1 MNIDYNAVI
10 KRIIHIDMDA
20 FFASVEQR
28 DNPSLRGKP
37 IAVGGM
43 HRGVV
48 AAASYEARK
57 YGVRSAMPSHQAIKL
72 CPHLIF
78 VNGHYSAYKEA
89 SKKVMDILKQYSNLI
104 EQVSIDEAYIDIT
117 DYKPNRVTA
126 KQVAIEIRHKIKQE
140 VNLTASA
147 GISFNKFLAKVA
159 SDCNKP
165 DGYYVIHP
173 NKAALFVK
181 QLAVEKIPGVGAVNK
196 KRLNKAGIY
205 TGKDILDKGLVFMAM
220 EFGRV
225 GVYLHNQ
232 ITFKHSSP
240 VISKRLR
247 KSVGKERTFNE
258 NIEDYNEMLDKLHD
272 ITRKLA
278 ETLDKKNIGGRTVT
292 LKIKYHNFIITS
304 RSRTVDTYVATAP
317 EIFTVIEDLL
327 RVPHYPE
334 EPVRLLGIQISN
346 LNINKRES
354 RQLLF
359 DF

>member
-1 MNIDYNAVI
+1 
-10 KRIIHIDMDA
+10 MDA

-28 DNPSLRGKP
+28 DNPNLRGKP

-57 YGVRSAMPSHQAIKL
+57 FGVRSAMPSHQALKL
-72 CPHLIF
+72 CPQLIF

-89 SKKVMDILKQYSNLI
+89 SKAVMDILKEYTELI

-117 DYKPNRVTA
+117 DYKPDELSA
-126 KQVAIEIRHKIKQE
+126 KEVAIEIRQKIRKT

-147 GISFNKFLAKVA
+147 GISFNKFLAKIA

-173 NKAALFVK
+173 NKAEIFVK

-196 KRLNKAGIY
+196 KRLNKVGIHK
-205 TGKDILDKGLVFMAM
+205 GQDILDKGKIFMALQ
-220 EFGRV
+220 FGKV
-225 GVYLHNQ
+225 GVYLYNQ
-232 ITFKHSSP
+232 VTFKHDSP
-240 VISKRLR
+240 VISQRFR

-258 NIEDYNEMLDKLHD
+258 NIEDYNEMLDKLHS
-272 ITRKLA
+272 IAEKLS
-278 ETLDKKNIGGRTVT
+278 ETLEKKNMSGKTVT
-292 LKIKYHNFIITS
+292 LKIKYHNFIINT
-304 RSRTVDTYVATAP
+304 RSKTLDTYIASSP
-317 EIFTVIEDLL
+317 EIFNAVAELL
-327 RVPHYPE
+327 RMPCYPE

-346 LNINKRES
+346 LNINKNES
-354 RQLLF
+354 RQLLI

>member
-1 MNIDYNAVI
+1 MAITHI
-10 KRIIHIDMDA
+10 IKFKRIIHVDMDA

-28 DNPSLRGKP
+28 DNPKLQGKP
-37 IAVGGM
+37 IAVGGT

-57 YGVRSAMPSHQAIKL
+57 FGVRSAMPSHQALKL
-72 CPHLIF
+72 CPQLIF
-78 VNGHYSAYKEA
+78 VNGHYKSYREA
-89 SKKVMDILKQYSNLI
+89 SDKVMKILRSYTELI

-117 DYKPNRVTA
+117 DYRPNRVTA
-126 KQVAIEIRHKIKQE
+126 KQVAIEIRQRIKDE

-173 NKAALFVK
+173 NKAELFVQ

-205 TGKDILDKGLVFMAM
+205 TGKDILDKGVVYMAM

-232 ITFKHSSP
+232 MTFKHDSP

-247 KSVGKERTFNE
+247 KSIGKERTFNE

-278 ETLDKKNIGGRTVT
+278 ETLDKKNIGGRTIT
-292 LKIKYHNFIITS
+292 IKIKYHNFIVTN

-317 EIFTVIEDLL
+317 EIFNIVEDLL

-354 RQLLF
+354 RQLLI

>member
-1 MNIDYNAVI
+1 
-10 KRIIHIDMDA
+10 MDA

-57 YGVRSAMPSHQAIKL
+57 FGVRSAMPSHQALKL
-72 CPHLIF
+72 CPQLIF

-89 SKKVMDILKQYSNLI
+89 SKKVMEILKEYTVLI

-117 DYKPNRVTA
+117 DYKPNEVSA
-126 KQVAIEIRHKIKQE
+126 KEVAIEIRKKIREE

-173 NKAALFVK
+173 NKADKFVQ
-181 QLAVEKIPGVGAVNK
+181 QLPVEKIPGVGAVNK
-196 KRLNKAGIY
+196 KRLNKVGIY
-205 TGKDILDKGLVFMAM
+205 KGQDIIDKGKIYMALQ
-220 EFGRV
+220 FGKV
-225 GVYLHNQ
+225 GVYLYNQ
-232 ITFKHSSP
+232 VTFKHESP
-240 VISKRLR
+240 VISQRFR

-258 NIEDYNEMLDKLHD
+258 NIEDYNEMLDKLHG
-272 ITRKLA
+272 IAEKLS
-278 ETLDKKNIGGRTVT
+278 ETLEKKNMAGKTIT
-292 LKIKYHNFIITS
+292 LKIKYHNFIINT
-304 RSRTVDTYVATAP
+304 RSKTMDTYIATSP
-317 EIFTVIEDLL
+317 EIFNAVAELL
-327 RVPHYPE
+327 RMPCYPE

-346 LNINKRES
+346 LNINKNES
-354 RQLLF
+354 RQLLI

>member
-1 MNIDYNAVI
+1 
-10 KRIIHIDMDA
+10 MDA

-57 YGVRSAMPSHQAIKL
+57 FGVRSAMPSHQALKL
-72 CPHLIF
+72 CPQLIF

-89 SKKVMDILKQYSNLI
+89 SKKVMEILKEYTTLI
-104 EQVSIDEAYIDIT
+104 EQVSIDEAYIDVT
-117 DYKPNRVTA
+117 EYKHDEVSA
-126 KQVAIEIRHKIKQE
+126 KEVAIEIRQKIRKE

-173 NKAALFVK
+173 NKADKFVQ
-181 QLAVEKIPGVGAVNK
+181 QLPVEKIPGVGAVNK
-196 KRLNKAGIY
+196 KKLNKVGIY
-205 TGKDILDKGLVFMAM
+205 KGQDIIEKGKIYMALQ
-220 EFGRV
+220 FGKV
-225 GVYLHNQ
+225 GVYLYNQ
-232 ITFKHSSP
+232 VTFKHDSP
-240 VISKRLR
+240 VISQRFR

-258 NIEDYNEMLDKLHD
+258 NIEDYNEMLDKLHG
-272 ITRKLA
+272 IAEKLS
-278 ETLDKKNIGGRTVT
+278 ETLEKKNMSGKTVT
-292 LKIKYHNFIITS
+292 LKIKYHNFIINT
-304 RSRTVDTYVATAP
+304 RSKTMDTYIASSP
-317 EIFTVIEDLL
+317 EIFNAVAELL
-327 RVPHYPE
+327 RMPCYPE

-346 LNINKRES
+346 LNINKNES
-354 RQLLF
+354 RQLLI

>member
-1 MNIDYNAVI
+1 
-10 KRIIHIDMDA
+10 MDA

-57 YGVRSAMPSHQAIKL
+57 FGVRSAMPSHQALKL
-72 CPHLIF
+72 CPQLIF

-89 SKKVMDILKQYSNLI
+89 SKKVMEILKEYTELI

-117 DYKPNRVTA
+117 DYKPDEISA
-126 KQVAIEIRHKIKQE
+126 KEVAIEIRQRIKKE

-173 NKAALFVK
+173 NKADKFVQ
-181 QLAVEKIPGVGAVNK
+181 QLPVEKIPGVGAVNK
-196 KRLNKAGIY
+196 KRLNKVGIY
-205 TGKDILDKGLVFMAM
+205 KGQDILDKGKIYMAL
-220 EFGRV
+220 EFGKV
-225 GVYLHNQ
+225 GVYLYNQ
-232 ITFKHSSP
+232 VTFKHDSP
-240 VISKRLR
+240 VISQRFR

-258 NIEDYNEMLDKLHD
+258 NIEDYNEMLDKLHG
-272 ITRKLA
+272 IAEKLS
-278 ETLDKKNIGGRTVT
+278 ETLEKKNMSGKTVT
-292 LKIKYHNFIITS
+292 LKIKYHNFVINT
-304 RSRTVDTYVATAP
+304 RSKTMDTYIASSP
-317 EIFTVIEDLL
+317 EIFTAVAELL
-327 RVPHYPE
+327 RMPCYPE

-346 LNINKRES
+346 LNINKNES
-354 RQLLF
+354 RQLLI